1 MMEEWIRSKL
11 LEIEVGEKKYY
22 LGYPTRKD
30 AIVAE
35 NNGLDVTEAG
45 KIITLSDKLFYTGLL
60 AKQPKMTKD
69 EADEILEEYVSEGG
83 DIAEITQFLV
93 NQYVAFTKSP
103 TGKKKK
109 KAKIIEM

>member
-1 MMEEWIRSKL
+1 MSKL

-30 AIVAE
+30 AINAE
-35 NNGLDVTEAG
+35 NNGLDITEAG
-45 KIITLSDKLFYTGLL
+45 KIISLSDKLFYTGLL
-60 AKQPKMTKD
+60 AKQPKTTND
-69 EADEILEEYVSEGG
+69 EADEIFQQYVSEGG
-83 DIAEITQFLV
+83 DVTEITQFLV

-103 TGKKKK
+103 NGKKKK